1 LAAAGT
7 GSLIIDPMRAG
18 RSPVVLLLAAVL
30 FLNYVDRGTLSTA
43 AHLVQ
48 ADLVLNDSQMGILL
62 SAFFWSYTFTQIP
75 VGWLAE
81 RIGGHRVLAG
91 ALAVWAA
98 ATIMLGL
105 AHSFLMLLALRV
117 LLGVGESAGFPCV
130 SKIMAASVPTTA
142 LGLANGI
149 VAFAYLLGPAVGT
162 YAGGW
167 LMVHFGW
174 RSAFLVFGALSLLWL
189 LPWAGVAGQ
198 VRAAHVSA
206 AADDGPTFWM
216 ILKTPAMWGTALGV
230 FCSNYGF
237 FFMVLWLPS
246 YLVRERGFSTLEMAE
261 LTGSAFAINALCA
274 LGAGWAIDRFIAR
287 GGSSNLVYKSIMVI
301 GHLGS
306 AICLLCM
313 AFGAKPLALIGM
325 FTYQVLCGVSSPGI
339 YAMSQVL
346 AGPKA
351 AGRWVGLQNSLG
363 SAAGAVSPYVTG
375 QIIQSTGRFSN
386 ALLVAAVVMAVGVVG
401 WTWMLPKLEE
411 LRWETPPSK
420 RGVARLGLT
429 RTL

>member
-1 LAAAGT
+1 LAAAAGNF
-7 GSLIIDPMRAG
+7 LEVDPRRAA

-43 AHLVQ
+43 AHLIQ

-62 SAFFWSYTFTQIP
+62 SAFFWSYCFTQIP
-75 VGWLAE
+75 MGWLAE

-91 ALAVWAA
+91 ALAVWAM
-98 ATIMLGL
+98 ATMLLGL
-105 AHSFLMLLALRV
+105 AHSFFMLLALRV

-130 SKIMAASVPTTA
+130 AKVMAAVVPPKG

-149 VAFAYLLGPAVGT
+149 VGFAYLLGPAVGS

-189 LPWAGVAGQ
+189 LPWSRVAGQ
-198 VRAAHVSA
+198 VRASQAA
-206 AADDGPTFWM
+206 CAADDGPTFLM

-237 FFMVLWLPS
+237 YFMLLWLPS
-246 YLVRERGFSTLEMAE
+246 YLVRERGFSTLEMAA
-261 LTGSAFAINALCA
+261 LTGSAFAINAVFA
-274 LGAGWAIDRFIAR
+274 LGTGWAIDRYIAK
-287 GGSSNLVYKSIMVI
+287 GGSSNGVYKSIMVL

-306 AICLLCM
+306 ALCLLCM
-313 AFGAKPLALIGM
+313 AFGAKPLALVGM
-325 FTYQVLCGVSSPGI
+325 FLYQALCGASSPGI
-339 YAMSQVL
+339 YAMAQVL

-351 AGRWVGLQNSLG
+351 AGRWVGIQNSIG
-363 SAAGAVSPYVTG
+363 SLAGAVSPFVTG
-375 QIIQSTGRFSN
+375 EIIQATGRFTN
-386 ALLVAAVVMAVGVVG
+386 ALLVAAVVMALGVIG
-401 WTWMLPKLEE
+401 WTWMLPRLAEMRWHAADALAPAGSE
-411 LRWETPPSK
+411 L
-420 RGVARLGLT
+420 
-429 RTL
+429 